1 MFSKYT
7 HNCIN
12 LAKKAGSE
20 LKNGFNTK
28 FEVNSKT
35 RINDLVTEY
44 DLIAEKVVIEEIKNI
59 FPDHSILAE
68 ESGLNDNESEYQWI
82 IDPLDGTVNFAN
94 KLGIFSVSIA
104 LKYKNNI
111 ISGCVYNPISEELFF
126 AEFGKGAYLNEKKI
140 NVSNTN
146 NINTSFL
153 VTGFP
158 YNINENPKNCLETF
172 TRIVSKGIPVR
183 RLGSAALDLCFV
195 AAGRFDG
202 YWEVSLKPWDM
213 AAGKL
218 ILEEAGGKVTHYD
231 GTIHEFKQDSIIAS
245 NTLIHNQLIGLVN
258 NEN

>member
-1 MFSKYT
+1 MFSNYT
-7 HNCIN
+7 QFCIN

-28 FEVNSKT
+28 FEINSKS

-44 DLIAEKVVIEEIKNI
+44 DLIAEKVIIEEINKLY
-59 FPDHSILAE
+59 PDHSILAE
-68 ESGLNDNESEYQWI
+68 ESGLIDNKSEYQWI

-94 KLGIFSVSIA
+94 KLGIFSTSIA
-104 LKYKNNI
+104 LKYKHEI
-111 ISGCVYNPISEELFF
+111 ISACVFNPISYELFF
-126 AEFGKGAYLNEKKI
+126 AEIGKGAFLNGEKI
-140 NVSNTN
+140 NASSNN
-146 NINTSFL
+146 NIKTSFL

-158 YNINENPKNCLETF
+158 YNVNENPKNCLETF
-172 TRIVSKGIPVR
+172 TRIVSNGIPVR

-202 YWEVSLKPWDM
+202 YWEVALKPWDM

-231 GTIHEFKQDSIIAS
+231 GTNHEFKQESIIAS
-245 NTLIHNQLIGLVN
+245 NTLIHYQLVGLVN